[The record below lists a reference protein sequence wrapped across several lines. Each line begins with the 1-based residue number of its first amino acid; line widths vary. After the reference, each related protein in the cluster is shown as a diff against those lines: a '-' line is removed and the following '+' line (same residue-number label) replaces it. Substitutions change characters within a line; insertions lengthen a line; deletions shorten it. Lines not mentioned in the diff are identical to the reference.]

1 MLSSNKEETKK
12 MEDAAREKAT
22 KLTTL
27 LNNTTLCDQL
37 KKDKEFTFEKLKEK
51 NDVKIEDCQA
61 LFEYGKMLYEVGKY
75 SGT

>member
-22 KLTTL
+22 KLMTL

-37 KKDKEFTFEKLKEK
+37 KKDKEFTLEKLKEK
-51 NDVKIEDCQA
+51 NDIKIEDCQT
-61 LFEYGKMLYEVGKY
+61 LFEYGKMLYELGKY